1 MPRQGTRQSRARAK
15 KRQASK
21 EYWKKNKS
29 GDAGG
34 QSSRPQPPA
43 PMDDPMIFSDNRR
56 GVIRAA
62 KGGRVGLN
70 KGGLAGAMPKAKP
83 C

>member
-1 MPRQGTRQSRARAK
+1 MRPEVRRRQDRAK

-21 EYWKKNKS
+21 EYWKKNKA
-29 GDAGG
+29 GDTGG
-34 QSSRPQPPA
+34 QTSRPQPPA

-62 KGGRVGLN
+62 KGGRVGLK